1 MLKILKIDSLLYN
14 KNIHL
19 LNTKQKLISMNA
31 SVSNFFLYI
40 TLFFTTTIVFSQEF
54 QGKAYYFSKSTME
67 LGKFGATMNEAQKK
81 QIKERLKNRLE
92 KTYILSFNKE
102 ESILKEDEKVDAYSG
117 ATDTWGK
124 NFTPGKQYKNIK
136 SRELIQK
143 QEFYGKQFLIKD
155 DLLDINW
162 VLGKETKQIG
172 NYVCFKAT
180 ATLLNS
186 DLNWYNFSWNELRP
200 NNKKEQTDS
209 IPKTDLD
216 GTPLKMEEETIPTT
230 IVTAWYSPQIPIS
243 QGPLEYW
250 GLPGLI
256 LEVNVGNTTMLC
268 SKIVMNPDEKL
279 KIEAPQKGKEA
290 TKQEYKAIISGKMI
304 EMRNN
309 RGRRRSN

>member
-1 MLKILKIDSLLYN
+1 
-14 KNIHL
+14 
-19 LNTKQKLISMNA
+19 
-31 SVSNFFLYI
+31 
-40 TLFFTTTIVFSQEF
+40 
-54 QGKAYYFSKSTME
+54 ME

-102 ESILKEDEKVDAYSG
+102 ESVFKEDEKVDAYSG

-124 NFTPGKQYKNIK
+124 NFTPGKQYKNVK
-136 SRELIQK
+136 TKELIQK

-155 DLLDINW
+155 DLLNINW

-172 NYVCFKAT
+172 NYMCFKAT
-180 ATLLNS
+180 ATIPNS
-186 DLNWYNFSWNELRP
+186 DLNWYYFSWNELRP
-200 NNKKEQTDS
+200 SNKKEQSDS
-209 IPKTDLD
+209 LPKSGLD
-216 GTPLKMEEETIPTT
+216 ETQPLLEEETIPTT
-230 IVTAWYSPQIPIS
+230 NVTAWYSPQIPIS

-256 LEVNVGNTTMLC
+256 LEVNVRNTTMLC

-279 KIEAPQKGKEA
+279 KIEVAQKGKEV
-290 TKQEYKAIISGKMI
+290 TKKEYKSIITGKMV

>member
-1 MLKILKIDSLLYN
+1 M
-14 KNIHL
+14 
-19 LNTKQKLISMNA
+19 NTPS
-31 SVSNFFLYI
+31 SNFFLFTI
-40 TLFFTTTIVFSQEF
+40 LFFITITVFSQEF

-102 ESILKEDEKVDAYSG
+102 ESVFKEDEKVDAYSG

-124 NFTPGKQYKNIK
+124 NFTPGKQYKNVK
-136 SRELIQK
+136 TKELIQK

-155 DLLDINW
+155 DLLNINW

-172 NYVCFKAT
+172 NYMCFKAT
-180 ATLLNS
+180 ATIPNS
-186 DLNWYNFSWNELRP
+186 DLNWYYFSWNELRP
-200 NNKKEQTDS
+200 SKKKEKSDS
-209 IPKTDLD
+209 LLKSGLD
-216 GTPLKMEEETIPTT
+216 ETQPVLEEETIPTT
-230 IVTAWYSPQIPIS
+230 NVTAWYSPQIPIS

-256 LEVNVGNTTMLC
+256 LEVNVRNTTMLC

-279 KIEAPQKGKEA
+279 KIEVAQKGKEV
-290 TKQEYKAIISGKMI
+290 TKKEYKSIITGKMV

>member
-1 MLKILKIDSLLYN
+1 MNKFTIKFFVLIILILLTSN
-14 KNIHL
+14 V
-19 LNTKQKLISMNA
+19 IS
-31 SVSNFFLYI
+31 
-40 TLFFTTTIVFSQEF
+40 QDF
-54 QGKAYYFSKSTME
+54 QGKAFYFSKSTME
-67 LGKFGATMNEAQKK
+67 LGKFGATMSEARKK

-102 ESILKEDEKVDAYSG
+102 ESIFKEDEKVDSYSG

-136 SRELIQK
+136 TKELVQK

-155 DLLDINW
+155 NLLEINW

-180 ATLLNS
+180 AAVFNS

-200 NNKKEQTDS
+200 NKKKVQSDSLLNKVE
-209 IPKTDLD
+209 D
-216 GTPLKMEEETIPTT
+216 GTPLKIKEETIPTT
-230 IVTAWYSPQIPIS
+230 IVTAWYTPQIPIS

-268 SKIVMNPDEKL
+268 SKIIMNPDEKL

-290 TKQEYKAIISGKMI
+290 TKKEYKSIISGKMI

-309 RGRRRSN
+309 RGRRRNN